1 MYKMNSK
8 INNEQY
14 IDWVMNNYEKSVRA
28 FQSLRET
35 GSLTE
40 DEYQKYIAVEARK
53 MSNIHIIWMILL
65 QIVYCRL

>member
-1 MYKMNSK
+1 MCKMNSK

-40 DEYQKYIAVEARK
+40 DEYQKYIAVEAQR
-53 MSNIHIIWMILL
+53 MFDLL
-65 QIVYCRL
+65 DKV